1 MNDFSTNHFPFL
13 PHQYIFVYTM
23 EVDLLETIY
32 QLADTGSKSRQSS
45 VNMLS
50 LAGGGGKTSL
60 LYRIAAEWGKQHTHS
75 RCISTT
81 TTMMYA
87 PESITAERPIPFS
100 SCVTYRDWMQHK
112 AEPLEL
118 FGTTP
123 FIYERD
129 HHTLNKV
136 HGISPS
142 TVDTFIQDPSVS
154 LIISESDG
162 AHRLPIKA
170 PNAHEPLHPSKTS
183 IVIGV
188 IGLSSYQKPF
198 TSDTVHRFDL
208 FRQITDKEPETTI
221 DSDVYIDLIRHP
233 DGLFKSTPS
242 DAVRIVFLNQADL
255 LNPKE
260 LTGILDSLANGSLPI
275 DAVIMG
281 SLRPQV
287 TIFESF
293 TYHKGTAR

>member
-1 MNDFSTNHFPFL
+1 
-13 PHQYIFVYTM
+13 M

-32 QLADTGSKSRQSS
+32 QLANTGSKSRQSS

-60 LYRIAAEWGKQHTHS
+60 LYRIAEEWGKHHTRS

-87 PESITAERPIPFS
+87 PESIAKERPMPFS
-100 SCVTYRDWMQHK
+100 SCITYRDWMQHK
-112 AEPLEL
+112 AEPLEV

-123 FIYERD
+123 FIYGRD

-136 HGISPS
+136 HGIPPS
-142 TVDTFIQDPSVS
+142 TVDTFTQDSSVS

-170 PNAHEPLHPSKTS
+170 PKAHEPLHPSKTS

-198 TSDTVHRFDL
+198 TSEIVHRFDL
-208 FRQITDKEPETTI
+208 FRQITAKEPGTAI
-221 DSDVYIDLIRHP
+221 DSNVYIDLIRHP
-233 DGLFKSTPS
+233 DGLFRSTPN

-255 LNPKE
+255 LEPTV
-260 LTGILDSLANGSLPI
+260 LTGILDSLANSPLPI
-275 DAVIMG
+275 DAVMMG
-281 SLRPQV
+281 SLRPQA
-287 TIFESF
+287 ILFESF
-293 TYHKGTAR
+293 TYHKGTTL